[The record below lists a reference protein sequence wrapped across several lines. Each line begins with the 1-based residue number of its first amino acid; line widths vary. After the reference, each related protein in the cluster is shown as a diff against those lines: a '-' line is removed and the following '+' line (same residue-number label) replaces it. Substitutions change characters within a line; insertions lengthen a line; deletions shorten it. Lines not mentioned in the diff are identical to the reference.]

1 MNFQFN
7 EDDLEQVA
15 LEWLQSLGYDYKKGN
30 EISMTGLAPERKSDK
45 DVVLH
50 ERLEKALR
58 KINSDIHP
66 RFIEKAIHELI
77 LEKSPNLLENNLTFH
92 ENLINGIE
100 VEDYDDEGQSVV
112 EIVKIV
118 DFEHPQNNDFLTVN
132 QFTVVNGDYTKR
144 PDIVLFINGLP
155 IVVIELKNSTNET
168 VGVEDGYH
176 QLETYKMHI
185 PQLFTF
191 NEVLV
196 TSDGINTKAGS
207 LTANYDRFMTW
218 RSKDGETESSSSLA
232 SLDILIHGM
241 LNPETLLDLI
251 RYFVVFQDD
260 GRGHTSKILAAYH
273 QYYAV
278 NKAVDRAL
286 LASSGQGDGKGG
298 VIWHTQGSGKSLTM
312 VFFSGKL
319 IQKLNNPTLVVVT
332 DRNDLDNQLY
342 STFVKSKGRS
352 GKGLL
357 RQTPKQ
363 AETRKELKSLLSV
376 ESGGIVF
383 TTMQKFEPEQNETI
397 MAALTE
403 RKNVIVMA
411 DEAHRTQYGF
421 NAKYDDKGEGIK
433 YGYAKYLRDAL
444 PNATFVG
451 FTGTPVASTDKNTQM
466 VFGNYIDV
474 YDMTQAVADGST
486 VKIYYESRVI
496 PLNLPQS
503 LDLDEAYNDI
513 TEDQEED
520 VKQRLKS
527 KWSRIEALAGAKP
540 RVEAL
545 AKDIIQHFET
555 RQQAMKGKGM
565 IVTMSRRIAVDL
577 YDEIIRLKPEWHSD
591 DDNKGVIKVV
601 MTGSSSDPAS
611 FQRHIG
617 PKKRRNVLEKRM
629 KDVNDEL
636 QLVIVRDMWL
646 TGFDV
651 PSMHTMYI
659 DKPMKGHNL
668 MQAIARVNRVFK
680 DKPGGL
686 IVDYV
691 GIAESLKEALKE
703 YTESDQ
709 AQTAIDTDKAV
720 ELMLLKYDVI
730 QDMLYNLDYSKFN
743 SEKKSERYYTI
754 SDTMDYVIGLG
765 EDERQRFIKTVT
777 ELGKA
782 FALCATEP
790 TAQELNDEIAFF
802 KAVKAGL
809 VKLLQPSK
817 EGKTRK
823 TPAEVEAEINQLVSQ
838 SVVTEDVIDIY
849 QTLGLEQPDLS
860 ILSDDFLK
868 DVEGLK
874 QKNVAVELLNRLLK
888 GQVKSLMK
896 MNATVS
902 KRFSE
907 MLGNSINKYNNRSIE
922 TSKVIE
928 ELIQLAKDIK
938 QEQQR
943 GNELGLNSDE
953 IAFYDALAS
962 HETAKEAMGDKELR
976 AIAHELTK
984 TVKENMGVDWSK
996 RDSAKAKM
1004 RVAVRRLLKKYGYP
1018 PDLQKMAVE
1027 QVVEQAELMASNQL
1041 KNKLKEHPS
1050 PLSEGCSIFIVISIV
1065 FILIDNGK

>member
-15 LEWLQSLGYDYKKGN
+15 LEWLQSLGYDYKKGS
-30 EISMTGLAPERKSDK
+30 EISVTGLAPERKSDK

-66 RFIEKAIHELI
+66 RFIEKAIHELT

-100 VEDYDDEGQSVV
+100 VEDYDNEGQSIV

-118 DFEHPQNNDFLTVN
+118 DFEHPQNNDFLAVN
-132 QFTVVNGDYTKR
+132 QLTIVNGDYTKR

-155 IVVIELKNSTNET
+155 IVVIELKNSTYET

-176 QLETYKMHI
+176 QLETYKMCI

-218 RSKDGETESSSSLA
+218 RSKDGQTESSPGLA
-232 SLDILIHGM
+232 SLDVLIHGM

-251 RYFVVFQDD
+251 RYFVLFQDD
-260 GRGHTSKILAAYH
+260 GKEHISKILAAYH

-319 IQKLNNPTLVVVT
+319 IQMLNNPTLVVVT

-383 TTMQKFEPEQNETI
+383 TTMQKFEPEQNETT

-496 PLNLPQS
+496 PLNLPQN

-577 YDEIIRLKPEWHSD
+577 YDEIVRLKPEWHSD
-591 DDNKGVIKVV
+591 DDDKGVIKVV
-601 MTGSSSDPAS
+601 MTGSSSDPTS

-617 PKKRRNVLEKRM
+617 PKKRRNLLEKRM

-743 SEKKSERYYTI
+743 SDKKSERYYTI
-754 SDTMDYVIGLG
+754 SNTMDYVIGLG

-782 FALCATEP
+782 FALCATES

-809 VKLLQPSK
+809 VKLLQPPK

-823 TPAEVEAEINQLVSQ
+823 TPAEVEADINQLVSQ
-838 SVVTEDVIDIY
+838 SVVTEDVIDVY

-896 MNATVS
+896 TNATVS

-907 MLGNSINKYNNRSIE
+907 MLGNSINKYNSRSIE

-1027 QVVEQAELMASNQL
+1027 QVVEQAELMASN
-1041 KNKLKEHPS
+1041 K
-1050 PLSEGCSIFIVISIV
+1050 
-1065 FILIDNGK
+1065 

>member
-30 EISMTGLAPERKSDK
+30 EISVTGLTPERKSDK
-45 DVVLH
+45 DVILH
-50 ERLEKALR
+50 ERLEKALK
-58 KINSDIHP
+58 KINSEIHP
-66 RFIEKAIHELI
+66 RFIEKAIHELT

-100 VEDYDDEGQSVV
+100 IEDYDDEGQSIV

-118 DFEHPQNNDFLTVN
+118 DFEHTQNNDFLAVN
-132 QFTVVNGDYTKR
+132 QFTIVNGDYTKR

-176 QLETYKMHI
+176 QLVTYKMRI

-191 NEVLV
+191 NEILV

-232 SLDILIHGM
+232 SLDVLIHGM
-241 LNPETLLDLI
+241 LNPNTLLDLI
-251 RYFVVFQDD
+251 RYFVLFQDD
-260 GRGHTSKILAAYH
+260 GKGHISKILAAYH

-319 IQKLNNPTLVVVT
+319 IQMLNNPTLVVVT

-383 TTMQKFEPEQNETI
+383 TTMQKFEPDQNETT
-397 MAALTE
+397 MAALTK

-496 PLNLPQS
+496 PLNLPQN
-503 LDLDEAYNDI
+503 LDLDRAYNDI

-591 DDNKGVIKVV
+591 DDDKGVIKVV

-617 PKKRRNVLEKRM
+617 PKKRRNLLEKRM

-765 EDERQRFIKTVT
+765 EDERQRFIKTVI

-823 TPAEVEAEINQLVSQ
+823 TSADVEAEINQLVSQ
-838 SVVTEDVIDIY
+838 SVVTEDVIDVY

-896 MNATVS
+896 TNATVS

-907 MLGNSINKYNNRSIE
+907 MLGNSINKYNSRSIE
-922 TSKVIE
+922 TSMVIE

-1027 QVVEQAELMASNQL
+1027 QVVEQAELMASNQ
-1041 KNKLKEHPS
+1041 
-1050 PLSEGCSIFIVISIV
+1050 
-1065 FILIDNGK
+1065 

>member
-30 EISMTGLAPERKSDK
+30 EISMTGLTPERKSDK

-66 RFIEKAIHELI
+66 RFIEKAIHELT

-100 VEDYDDEGQSVV
+100 IEDYDDEGQSVV

-118 DFEHPQNNDFLTVN
+118 DFEYPQNNDFLAVN

-155 IVVIELKNSTNET
+155 IVVIELKNSTIET
-168 VGVEDGYH
+168 VGVEDGYR
-176 QLETYKMHI
+176 QLETYKMRI

-232 SLDILIHGM
+232 SLDVLIHGM

-251 RYFVVFQDD
+251 RYFVLFQDD
-260 GRGHTSKILAAYH
+260 GKGHISKILAAYH

-319 IQKLNNPTLVVVT
+319 IQMLNNPTLVVVT

-383 TTMQKFEPEQNETI
+383 TTMQKFEPEQNETT
-397 MAALTE
+397 MSALTE

-486 VKIYYESRVI
+486 VKIYYESRII
-496 PLNLPQS
+496 PLNLPQN

-591 DDNKGVIKVV
+591 DDDKGVIKVV
-601 MTGSSSDPAS
+601 MTGSSSDPTS

-617 PKKRRNVLEKRM
+617 PKKRRNLLEKRM
-629 KDVNDEL
+629 KDMNDEL

-743 SEKKSERYYTI
+743 SEKKSERYYAI

-809 VKLLQPSK
+809 VKLLQPPK

-838 SVVTEDVIDIY
+838 SVVTEDVIDVY

-896 MNATVS
+896 TNATVS

-907 MLGNSINKYNNRSIE
+907 MLGNSINKYNSRSIE

-976 AIAHELTK
+976 A
-984 TVKENMGVDWSK
+984 D
-996 RDSAKAKM
+996 
-1004 RVAVRRLLKKYGYP
+1004 
-1018 PDLQKMAVE
+1018 
-1027 QVVEQAELMASNQL
+1027 
-1041 KNKLKEHPS
+1041 
-1050 PLSEGCSIFIVISIV
+1050 CS
-1065 FILIDNGK
+1065 

>member
-30 EISMTGLAPERKSDK
+30 EISMTSLTPERKSDK
-45 DVVLH
+45 EVVLH

-58 KINSDIHP
+58 KINSDVHS
-66 RFIEKAIHELI
+66 RFIEKAIHELT

-100 VEDYDDEGQSVV
+100 IEDYDDEGQSVV

-118 DFEHPQNNDFLTVN
+118 DFEHPQNNDFLAVN
-132 QFTVVNGDYTKR
+132 QLTVVNGDYTKR

-176 QLETYKMHI
+176 QLETYKMRV

-191 NEVLV
+191 NEVLI

-218 RSKDGETESSSSLA
+218 RSKDGQTESSSSLA
-232 SLDILIHGM
+232 SLDVLIHGM

-251 RYFVVFQDD
+251 RYFVLFQDD
-260 GRGHTSKILAAYH
+260 GKGHISKILAAYH

-319 IQKLNNPTLVVVT
+319 IQMLNNPTLVVVT

-363 AETRKELKSLLSV
+363 AETRKELKLLLSV

-383 TTMQKFEPEQNETI
+383 TTMQKFEPEQNETT

-496 PLNLPQS
+496 PLNLPQN
-503 LDLDEAYNDI
+503 LDLDEAYNEI
-513 TEDQEED
+513 TKDQEED
-520 VKQRLKS
+520 IKQRLKS

-540 RVEAL
+540 RIEAL

-591 DDNKGVIKVV
+591 DDDKGVIKVV

-617 PKKRRNVLEKRM
+617 PKKRRNLLEKRM

-838 SVVTEDVIDIY
+838 SVVTEDVIDVY

-896 MNATVS
+896 TNATVS

-907 MLGNSINKYNNRSIE
+907 MLGNSINKYNSRSIE

-953 IAFYDALAS
+953 IAFYDALVS
-962 HETAKEAMGDKELR
+962 HETAKKAMEDKELR

-1027 QVVEQAELMASNQL
+1027 QVVEQAELMASNQ
-1041 KNKLKEHPS
+1041 
-1050 PLSEGCSIFIVISIV
+1050 
-1065 FILIDNGK
+1065 

>member
-7 EDDLEQVA
+7 EDDLEQVV

-45 DVVLH
+45 EVVLH

-100 VEDYDDEGQSVV
+100 IEDYDDEGQSVV

-118 DFEHPQNNDFLTVN
+118 DFEHPQNNDFLAVN

-176 QLETYKMHI
+176 QLETYKMRI

-196 TSDGINTKAGS
+196 TSYGINTKAGS

-218 RSKDGETESSSSLA
+218 RSKDGEMESSSSLS

-251 RYFVVFQDD
+251 RYFVLFQDD
-260 GRGHTSKILAAYH
+260 DKGHISKILAAYH

-319 IQKLNNPTLVVVT
+319 FQMLNKPTLVVVT

-352 GKGLL
+352 GKELL

-383 TTMQKFEPEQNETI
+383 TTIQKFEPEQNETT

-474 YDMTQAVADGST
+474 YDMTQAVADGIT

-496 PLNLPQS
+496 PLNLPQN
-503 LDLDEAYNDI
+503 LDLDEAYNEI

-520 VKQRLKS
+520 IKQRLKS

-577 YDEIIRLKPEWHSD
+577 YDEIVRLKPEWHSD
-591 DDNKGVIKVV
+591 DDDKGVIKVV

-617 PKKRRNVLEKRM
+617 PKNVVM
-629 KDVNDEL
+629 
-636 QLVIVRDMWL
+636 
-646 TGFDV
+646 
-651 PSMHTMYI
+651 
-659 DKPMKGHNL
+659 
-668 MQAIARVNRVFK
+668 
-680 DKPGGL
+680 
-686 IVDYV
+686 
-691 GIAESLKEALKE
+691 
-703 YTESDQ
+703 
-709 AQTAIDTDKAV
+709 
-720 ELMLLKYDVI
+720 
-730 QDMLYNLDYSKFN
+730 
-743 SEKKSERYYTI
+743 
-754 SDTMDYVIGLG
+754 
-765 EDERQRFIKTVT
+765 
-777 ELGKA
+777 
-782 FALCATEP
+782 C
-790 TAQELNDEIAFF
+790 
-802 KAVKAGL
+802 
-809 VKLLQPSK
+809 
-817 EGKTRK
+817 
-823 TPAEVEAEINQLVSQ
+823 
-838 SVVTEDVIDIY
+838 
-849 QTLGLEQPDLS
+849 
-860 ILSDDFLK
+860 
-868 DVEGLK
+868 
-874 QKNVAVELLNRLLK
+874 
-888 GQVKSLMK
+888 
-896 MNATVS
+896 
-902 KRFSE
+902 
-907 MLGNSINKYNNRSIE
+907 
-922 TSKVIE
+922 
-928 ELIQLAKDIK
+928 
-938 QEQQR
+938 
-943 GNELGLNSDE
+943 
-953 IAFYDALAS
+953 
-962 HETAKEAMGDKELR
+962 
-976 AIAHELTK
+976 
-984 TVKENMGVDWSK
+984 
-996 RDSAKAKM
+996 
-1004 RVAVRRLLKKYGYP
+1004 
-1018 PDLQKMAVE
+1018 
-1027 QVVEQAELMASNQL
+1027 
-1041 KNKLKEHPS
+1041 
-1050 PLSEGCSIFIVISIV
+1050 
-1065 FILIDNGK
+1065 

>member
-15 LEWLQSLGYDYKKGN
+15 LEWLQSLGYDYKKGS
-30 EISMTGLAPERKSDK
+30 EISVTGLAPERKSDK

-66 RFIEKAIHELI
+66 RFIEKAIHELT

-100 VEDYDDEGQSVV
+100 VEDYDNEGQSIV

-118 DFEHPQNNDFLTVN
+118 DFEHPQNNDFLAVN
-132 QFTVVNGDYTKR
+132 QLTIVNGDYTKR

-155 IVVIELKNSTNET
+155 IVVIELKNSTYET

-176 QLETYKMHI
+176 QLETYKMCI

-218 RSKDGETESSSSLA
+218 RSKDGQTESSPGLA
-232 SLDILIHGM
+232 SLDVLIHGM

-251 RYFVVFQDD
+251 RYFVLFQDD
-260 GRGHTSKILAAYH
+260 GKEHISKILAAYH

-319 IQKLNNPTLVVVT
+319 IQMLNNPTLVVVT

-383 TTMQKFEPEQNETI
+383 TTMQKFEPEQNETT

-496 PLNLPQS
+496 PLNLPQN

-577 YDEIIRLKPEWHSD
+577 YDEIVRLKPEWHSD
-591 DDNKGVIKVV
+591 DDDKGVIKVV
-601 MTGSSSDPAS
+601 MTGSSSDPTS

-617 PKKRRNVLEKRM
+617 PKKRRNLLEKRM

-743 SEKKSERYYTI
+743 SDKKSERYYTI
-754 SDTMDYVIGLG
+754 SNTMDYVIGLG

-777 ELGKA
+777 ELGN
-782 FALCATEP
+782 L
-790 TAQELNDEIAFF
+790 LNCYNRQKKE
-802 KAVKAGL
+802 KHVKH
-809 VKLLQPSK
+809 LQK
-817 EGKTRK
+817 
-823 TPAEVEAEINQLVSQ
+823 
-838 SVVTEDVIDIY
+838 
-849 QTLGLEQPDLS
+849 
-860 ILSDDFLK
+860 
-868 DVEGLK
+868 LK
-874 QKNVAVELLNRLLK
+874 Q
-888 GQVKSLMK
+888 
-896 MNATVS
+896 
-902 KRFSE
+902 
-907 MLGNSINKYNNRSIE
+907 
-922 TSKVIE
+922 
-928 ELIQLAKDIK
+928 
-938 QEQQR
+938 
-943 GNELGLNSDE
+943 
-953 IAFYDALAS
+953 
-962 HETAKEAMGDKELR
+962 
-976 AIAHELTK
+976 
-984 TVKENMGVDWSK
+984 
-996 RDSAKAKM
+996 
-1004 RVAVRRLLKKYGYP
+1004 
-1018 PDLQKMAVE
+1018 
-1027 QVVEQAELMASNQL
+1027 
-1041 KNKLKEHPS
+1041 
-1050 PLSEGCSIFIVISIV
+1050 
-1065 FILIDNGK
+1065 ILINLCHNLL

>member
-15 LEWLQSLGYDYKKGN
+15 LEWLQSIGYDYKKGN

-66 RFIEKAIHELI
+66 RFIEKAIHELT

-100 VEDYDDEGQSVV
+100 IEDYDNEGQSIV

-118 DFEHPQNNDFLTVN
+118 DFEHSQSNDFLAVN

-176 QLETYKMHI
+176 QLETYKMRI

-191 NEVLV
+191 NEVLI

-218 RSKDGETESSSSLA
+218 RSKDGETESPSSLA
-232 SLDILIHGM
+232 SLDVLIHGM

-251 RYFVVFQDD
+251 RYFVLFQSD
-260 GRGHTSKILAAYH
+260 GKGHISKILAAYH

-319 IQKLNNPTLVVVT
+319 IQMLNNPTLVVVT

-383 TTMQKFEPEQNETI
+383 TTMQKFEPEQNETT

-421 NAKYDDKGEGIK
+421 NAKYDDKGKGIK

-496 PLNLPQS
+496 PLNLPQN

-591 DDNKGVIKVV
+591 DDDKGVIKVV
-601 MTGSSSDPAS
+601 MTGSSSDPTS

-617 PKKRRNVLEKRM
+617 PKKRRNLLEKRM

-743 SEKKSERYYTI
+743 SDKKSERYYTI
-754 SDTMDYVIGLG
+754 SNTMDYVIGLG

-838 SVVTEDVIDIY
+838 SVVTEDVIDVY

-896 MNATVS
+896 TNATVS

-907 MLGNSINKYNNRSIE
+907 MLGNSINKYNSRSIE

-1027 QVVEQAELMASNQL
+1027 QVVEQAELMASNQ
-1041 KNKLKEHPS
+1041 
-1050 PLSEGCSIFIVISIV
+1050 
-1065 FILIDNGK
+1065 

>member
-15 LEWLQSLGYDYKKGN
+15 LEWLQSLGYDYKKGS
-30 EISMTGLAPERKSDK
+30 EISVTGLAPERKSDK

-66 RFIEKAIHELI
+66 RFIEKAIHELT

-100 VEDYDDEGQSVV
+100 VEDYDNEGQSIV

-118 DFEHPQNNDFLTVN
+118 DFEHPQNNDFLAVN
-132 QFTVVNGDYTKR
+132 QLTIVNGDYTKR

-155 IVVIELKNSTNET
+155 IVVIELKNSTYET

-176 QLETYKMHI
+176 QLETYKMCI
-185 PQLFTF
+185 PQLFQF
-191 NEVLV
+191 NEVIV

-218 RSKDGETESSSSLA
+218 RSKDGQTESSPGLA
-232 SLDILIHGM
+232 SLDVLIHGM

-251 RYFVVFQDD
+251 RYFVLFQDD
-260 GRGHTSKILAAYH
+260 GKEHISKILAAYH

-319 IQKLNNPTLVVVT
+319 IQMLNNPTLVVVT

-383 TTMQKFEPEQNETI
+383 TTMQKFEPEQNETT

-496 PLNLPQS
+496 PLNLPQN

-577 YDEIIRLKPEWHSD
+577 YDEIVRLKPEWHSD
-591 DDNKGVIKVV
+591 DDDKGVIKVV
-601 MTGSSSDPAS
+601 MTGSSSDPTS

-617 PKKRRNVLEKRM
+617 PKKRRNLLEKRM

-743 SEKKSERYYTI
+743 SDKKSERYYTI
-754 SDTMDYVIGLG
+754 SNTMDYVIGLG

-782 FALCATEP
+782 FALCATES

-809 VKLLQPSK
+809 VKLLQPPK

-823 TPAEVEAEINQLVSQ
+823 TPAEVEADINQLVSQ
-838 SVVTEDVIDIY
+838 SVVTEDVIDVY

-868 DVEGLK
+868 EVEGLK

-896 MNATVS
+896 TNATVS

-907 MLGNSINKYNNRSIE
+907 MLGNSINKYNSRSIE

-1027 QVVEQAELMASNQL
+1027 QVVEQAELMASN
-1041 KNKLKEHPS
+1041 K
-1050 PLSEGCSIFIVISIV
+1050 
-1065 FILIDNGK
+1065 

>member
-30 EISMTGLAPERKSDK
+30 EISMTSLTPERKSDK

-50 ERLEKALR
+50 ERLKKALR
-58 KINSDIHP
+58 KINSDVHS
-66 RFIEKAIHELI
+66 RFIEKAIHELT

-100 VEDYDDEGQSVV
+100 IEDYDDEGQSIV

-118 DFEHPQNNDFLTVN
+118 DFEHPQNNDFLAVN
-132 QFTVVNGDYTKR
+132 QLTVVNGDYTKR

-176 QLETYKMHI
+176 QLETYKMRI

-218 RSKDGETESSSSLA
+218 RSKDGETESPSSLA
-232 SLDILIHGM
+232 SLDVLIHGM
-241 LNPETLLDLI
+241 LNPNTLLDLI
-251 RYFVVFQDD
+251 RYFVLFQDD
-260 GRGHTSKILAAYH
+260 GKGHISKILAAYH

-319 IQKLNNPTLVVVT
+319 IQMLNNPTLVVVT

-363 AETRKELKSLLSV
+363 VETRKELKSLLSV

-383 TTMQKFEPEQNETI
+383 TTMQKFEPEQNETT

-496 PLNLPQS
+496 PLNLPQN

-591 DDNKGVIKVV
+591 DDDKGVIKVV

-838 SVVTEDVIDIY
+838 SVVTEDVIDVY

-896 MNATVS
+896 TNATVS

-907 MLGNSINKYNNRSIE
+907 MLGQSIEKYNNRSIE
-922 TSKVIE
+922 TSKIIE
-928 ELIQLAKDIK
+928 QLIQLAKDLNEEHRK
-938 QEQQR
+938 

-962 HETAKEAMGDKELR
+962 HETAKEVMGDKNLR

-984 TVKENMGVDWSK
+984 TVKENMTVDWNKKASS
-996 RDSAKAKM
+996 RAKM
-1004 RVAVRRLLKKYGYP
+1004 RRSVKRLLKEYGYP
-1018 PDLQKMAVE
+1018 PDLEAMAIN
-1027 QVVEQAELMASNQL
+1027 QVVGQAELMASNQ
-1041 KNKLKEHPS
+1041 
-1050 PLSEGCSIFIVISIV
+1050 
-1065 FILIDNGK
+1065 

>member
-15 LEWLQSLGYDYKKGN
+15 LEWLQSLGYDYKKGS
-30 EISMTGLAPERKSDK
+30 EISVTGLAPERKSDK

-66 RFIEKAIHELI
+66 RFIEKAIHELT

-100 VEDYDDEGQSVV
+100 VEDYDNECQSIV

-118 DFEHPQNNDFLTVN
+118 DFEHPQNNDFLAVN
-132 QFTVVNGDYTKR
+132 QLTIVNGDYTKR

-155 IVVIELKNSTNET
+155 IVVIELKNSTYET

-176 QLETYKMHI
+176 QLETYKMCI

-218 RSKDGETESSSSLA
+218 RSKDGQTESSPGLA
-232 SLDILIHGM
+232 SLDVLIHGM

-251 RYFVVFQDD
+251 RYFVLFQDD
-260 GRGHTSKILAAYH
+260 GKEHISKILAAYH

-319 IQKLNNPTLVVVT
+319 IQMLNNPTLVVVT

-383 TTMQKFEPEQNETI
+383 TTMQKFEPEQNETT

-496 PLNLPQS
+496 PLNLPQN

-577 YDEIIRLKPEWHSD
+577 YDEIVRLKPEWHSD
-591 DDNKGVIKVV
+591 DDDKGVIKVV
-601 MTGSSSDPAS
+601 MTGSSSDPTS

-617 PKKRRNVLEKRM
+617 PKKRRNLLEKRM

-743 SEKKSERYYTI
+743 SDKKSERYYTI
-754 SDTMDYVIGLG
+754 SNTMDYVIGLG

-782 FALCATEP
+782 FALCATES

-809 VKLLQPSK
+809 VKLLQPPK

-823 TPAEVEAEINQLVSQ
+823 TPAEVEADINQLVSQ
-838 SVVTEDVIDIY
+838 SVVTEDVIDVY

-868 DVEGLK
+868 EVEGLK

-896 MNATVS
+896 TNATVS

-907 MLGNSINKYNNRSIE
+907 MLGNSINKYNSRSIE

-1027 QVVEQAELMASNQL
+1027 QVVEQAELMASN
-1041 KNKLKEHPS
+1041 K
-1050 PLSEGCSIFIVISIV
+1050 
-1065 FILIDNGK
+1065 

>member
-7 EDDLEQVA
+7 EDDLEQVV
-15 LEWLQSLGYDYKKGN
+15 LEWLQSLGYEYKKGN
-30 EISMTGLAPERKSDK
+30 EISVMGLTPERKSDK

-50 ERLEKALR
+50 ERLEKSLK

-66 RFIEKAIHELI
+66 RFIEKAIHELT

-100 VEDYDDEGQSVV
+100 IEDYDDEGQSIV

-118 DFEHPQNNDFLTVN
+118 DFEHPQNNDFLAVN
-132 QFTVVNGDYTKR
+132 QLTVVNGDYTKR

-176 QLETYKMHI
+176 QLETYKMRI

-191 NEVLV
+191 NEVLI

-232 SLDILIHGM
+232 SLDVLIHGM

-251 RYFVVFQDD
+251 RYFVLFQDD
-260 GRGHTSKILAAYH
+260 GKGHISKILAAYH

-319 IQKLNNPTLVVVT
+319 IQMLNNPTLVVVT

-383 TTMQKFEPEQNETI
+383 TTMQKFEPEQNETT

-496 PLNLPQS
+496 PLNLPQN
-503 LDLDEAYNDI
+503 LDLDEAYNNI

-527 KWSRIEALAGAKP
+527 KWSRVEALAGAKP
-540 RVEAL
+540 RIEAL

-591 DDNKGVIKVV
+591 DDDKGIIKVV

-617 PKKRRNVLEKRM
+617 PKKRRNLLEKRM

-743 SEKKSERYYTI
+743 SDKKSERYYTI
-754 SDTMDYVIGLG
+754 SNTMDYVIGLG

-782 FALCATEP
+782 FALCATEH

-809 VKLLQPSK
+809 VKLLQPPK

-838 SVVTEDVIDIY
+838 SVVTEDVIDVY

-896 MNATVS
+896 TNATVS

-907 MLGNSINKYNNRSIE
+907 MLGNSINKYNSRSIE

-953 IAFYDALAS
+953 IAFYDALVS
-962 HETAKEAMGDKELR
+962 HETAKKAMEDKELR

-1027 QVVEQAELMASNQL
+1027 QVVEQAELMASNQ
-1041 KNKLKEHPS
+1041 
-1050 PLSEGCSIFIVISIV
+1050 
-1065 FILIDNGK
+1065 

>member
-15 LEWLQSLGYDYKKGN
+15 LEWLQSLGYDYKKGS
-30 EISMTGLAPERKSDK
+30 EISVTGLAPERKSDK

-66 RFIEKAIHELI
+66 RFIEKAIHELT

-100 VEDYDDEGQSVV
+100 VEDYDNEGQSIV

-118 DFEHPQNNDFLTVN
+118 DFEHPQNNDFLAVN
-132 QFTVVNGDYTKR
+132 QLTIINGDYTKR

-155 IVVIELKNSTNET
+155 IVVIELKNSTYET

-176 QLETYKMHI
+176 QLETYKMCI

-218 RSKDGETESSSSLA
+218 RSKDGQTESSPGLA
-232 SLDILIHGM
+232 SLDVLIHGM

-251 RYFVVFQDD
+251 RYFVLFQDD
-260 GRGHTSKILAAYH
+260 GKEHISKILAAYH

-319 IQKLNNPTLVVVT
+319 IQMLNNPTLVVVT

-383 TTMQKFEPEQNETI
+383 TTMQKFEPEQNETT

-496 PLNLPQS
+496 PLNLPQN

-577 YDEIIRLKPEWHSD
+577 YDEIVRLKPEWHSD
-591 DDNKGVIKVV
+591 DDDKGVIKVV
-601 MTGSSSDPAS
+601 MTGSSSDPTS

-617 PKKRRNVLEKRM
+617 PKKRRNLLEKRM

-743 SEKKSERYYTI
+743 SDKKSERYYTI
-754 SDTMDYVIGLG
+754 SNTMDYVIGLG

-782 FALCATEP
+782 FALCATES

-809 VKLLQPSK
+809 VKLLQPPK

-823 TPAEVEAEINQLVSQ
+823 TPAEVEADINQLVSQ
-838 SVVTEDVIDIY
+838 SVVTEDVIDVY

-868 DVEGLK
+868 EVEGLK

-896 MNATVS
+896 TNATVS

-907 MLGNSINKYNNRSIE
+907 MLGNSINKYNSRSIE

-1027 QVVEQAELMASNQL
+1027 QVVEQAELMASN
-1041 KNKLKEHPS
+1041 K
-1050 PLSEGCSIFIVISIV
+1050 
-1065 FILIDNGK
+1065 

>member
-30 EISMTGLAPERKSDK
+30 ELSMTGLAPEHKSDK

-50 ERLEKALR
+50 ERLEKALK
-58 KINSDIHP
+58 KINSKIHP
-66 RFIEKAIHELI
+66 RFIQKAIHELT

-92 ENLINGIE
+92 ENLINGVEI
-100 VEDYDDEGQSVV
+100 EDYDDEGQSIV

-118 DFEHPQNNDFLTVN
+118 DFEHPQNNDFLAVN
-132 QFTVVNGDYTKR
+132 QLTVVNGDYTKR

-176 QLETYKMHI
+176 QLETYKMRV

-191 NEVLV
+191 NEVLI

-232 SLDILIHGM
+232 SLDVLIHGM

-251 RYFVVFQDD
+251 RYFVLFQDD
-260 GRGHTSKILAAYH
+260 GKGHISKILAAYH

-319 IQKLNNPTLVVVT
+319 IQMLNNPTLVVVT

-383 TTMQKFEPEQNETI
+383 TTMQKFEPEQNETT

-421 NAKYDDKGEGIK
+421 NAKYDDKGKRIK

-496 PLNLPQS
+496 PLNLPQN

-577 YDEIIRLKPEWHSD
+577 YDEIIRLKSEWHSD
-591 DDNKGVIKVV
+591 DDDKGVIKVV

-617 PKKRRNVLEKRM
+617 PKKRRNLLEKRM

-743 SEKKSERYYTI
+743 SDKKSERYYTI

-809 VKLLQPSK
+809 VKLLQPPK

-838 SVVTEDVIDIY
+838 SVVTEDVIDVY
-849 QTLGLEQPDLS
+849 QMLGLEQPDLS

-896 MNATVS
+896 TNATVS

-907 MLGNSINKYNNRSIE
+907 MLGNSINKYNSRSIE

-953 IAFYDALAS
+953 IAFYDALVS
-962 HETAKEAMGDKELR
+962 HETAKKAMEDKELR

-1027 QVVEQAELMASNQL
+1027 QVVEQAELMASNQ
-1041 KNKLKEHPS
+1041 
-1050 PLSEGCSIFIVISIV
+1050 
-1065 FILIDNGK
+1065 

>member
-15 LEWLQSLGYDYKKGN
+15 LEWLQSLGYDYKKGS
-30 EISMTGLAPERKSDK
+30 EISVTGLAPERKSDK

-66 RFIEKAIHELI
+66 RFIEKAIHELT

-100 VEDYDDEGQSVV
+100 IEDYDDEGQSVV

-118 DFEHPQNNDFLTVN
+118 DFEHPQNNDFLAVN
-132 QFTVVNGDYTKR
+132 QLTIVNGDYTKR

-155 IVVIELKNSTNET
+155 IVVIELKNSTYET

-176 QLETYKMHI
+176 QLETYKMCI

-218 RSKDGETESSSSLA
+218 RSKDGQTESSPGLA
-232 SLDILIHGM
+232 SLDVLIHGM

-251 RYFVVFQDD
+251 RYFVLFQDD
-260 GRGHTSKILAAYH
+260 GKEHISKILAAYH

-319 IQKLNNPTLVVVT
+319 IQMLNNPTLVVVT

-383 TTMQKFEPEQNETI
+383 TTMQKFEPEQNETT

-496 PLNLPQS
+496 PLNLPQN

-577 YDEIIRLKPEWHSD
+577 YDEIVRLKPEWHSD
-591 DDNKGVIKVV
+591 DDDKGVIKVV
-601 MTGSSSDPAS
+601 MTGSSSDPTS

-617 PKKRRNVLEKRM
+617 PKKRRNLLEKRM

-743 SEKKSERYYTI
+743 SDKKSERYYTI
-754 SDTMDYVIGLG
+754 SNTMDYVIGLG

-782 FALCATEP
+782 FALCATES

-809 VKLLQPSK
+809 VKLLQPPK

-823 TPAEVEAEINQLVSQ
+823 TPAEVEADINQLVSQ
-838 SVVTEDVIDIY
+838 SVVTEDVIDVY

-868 DVEGLK
+868 EVEGLK

-896 MNATVS
+896 TNATVS

-907 MLGNSINKYNNRSIE
+907 MLGNSINKYNSRSIE

-1027 QVVEQAELMASNQL
+1027 QVVEQAELMASN
-1041 KNKLKEHPS
+1041 K
-1050 PLSEGCSIFIVISIV
+1050 
-1065 FILIDNGK
+1065 

>member
-15 LEWLQSLGYDYKKGN
+15 LEWLKSLGYDYKKGN
-30 EISMTGLAPERKSDK
+30 EISTAGLAPERKSDK

-66 RFIEKAIHELI
+66 RFIEKAIHELT

-100 VEDYDDEGQSVV
+100 IEDYDDEGQSIV

-118 DFEHPQNNDFLTVN
+118 DFEHPQNNDFLAVN
-132 QFTVVNGDYTKR
+132 QLTVVNGDYTKR

-176 QLETYKMHI
+176 QLETYKMRI

-191 NEVLV
+191 NEVLI

-232 SLDILIHGM
+232 SLDVLIHGM

-251 RYFVVFQDD
+251 RYFVLFQDD
-260 GRGHTSKILAAYH
+260 GKGHISKILAAYH

-319 IQKLNNPTLVVVT
+319 IQMLNNPTLVVVT

-383 TTMQKFEPEQNETI
+383 TTMQKFEPEQNETT

-496 PLNLPQS
+496 PLNLPQN
-503 LDLDEAYNDI
+503 LDLDEAYNNI

-527 KWSRIEALAGAKP
+527 KWSRVEALAGAKP
-540 RVEAL
+540 RIEAL

-591 DDNKGVIKVV
+591 DDDKGIIKVV

-617 PKKRRNVLEKRM
+617 PKKRRNLLEKRM

-743 SEKKSERYYTI
+743 SDKKSERYYTI
-754 SDTMDYVIGLG
+754 SNTMDYVIGLG

-782 FALCATEP
+782 FALCATEH

-809 VKLLQPSK
+809 VKLLQPPK

-838 SVVTEDVIDIY
+838 SVVTEDVIDVY

-896 MNATVS
+896 TNATVS

-907 MLGNSINKYNNRSIE
+907 MLGNSINKYNSRSIE

-938 QEQQR
+938 QEQQQ

-953 IAFYDALAS
+953 IAFYDALVS
-962 HETAKEAMGDKELR
+962 HETAKKAMEDKELR

-1027 QVVEQAELMASNQL
+1027 QVVEQAELMASNQ
-1041 KNKLKEHPS
+1041 
-1050 PLSEGCSIFIVISIV
+1050 
-1065 FILIDNGK
+1065 

>member
-30 EISMTGLAPERKSDK
+30 EISMTSLTPERKSDK

-66 RFIEKAIHELI
+66 RFIEKALHELT

-100 VEDYDDEGQSVV
+100 IEDYDDEGQSIV
-112 EIVKIV
+112 EIVKII
-118 DFEHPQNNDFLTVN
+118 DFEYPQNNDFLAVN
-132 QFTVVNGDYTKR
+132 QLTIVNGDYKKR

-176 QLETYKMHI
+176 QLETYKMRI

-218 RSKDGETESSSSLA
+218 RSKDGQTESSPGLA
-232 SLDILIHGM
+232 SLDVLIHGM

-251 RYFVVFQDD
+251 RYFVLFQDD
-260 GRGHTSKILAAYH
+260 GKEHISKILAAYH

-319 IQKLNNPTLVVVT
+319 IQMLNNPTLVVVT

-383 TTMQKFEPEQNETI
+383 TTMQKFEPEQNETT

-451 FTGTPVASTDKNTQM
+451 FTGTPVASADKNTQM

-591 DDNKGVIKVV
+591 DDDKGVIKVV
-601 MTGSSSDPAS
+601 MTGSSSDPTS

-617 PKKRRNVLEKRM
+617 PKKRRNLLEKRM

-743 SEKKSERYYTI
+743 SDKKSERYYTI
-754 SDTMDYVIGLG
+754 SNTMDYVIGLG

-782 FALCATEP
+782 FALCATKP

-809 VKLLQPSK
+809 VKLLQPPK

-838 SVVTEDVIDIY
+838 SVVTEDVIDVY

-896 MNATVS
+896 TNATVS

-907 MLGNSINKYNNRSIE
+907 MLGNSINKYNSRSIE

-1027 QVVEQAELMASNQL
+1027 QVVEQAELMANNQ
-1041 KNKLKEHPS
+1041 
-1050 PLSEGCSIFIVISIV
+1050 
-1065 FILIDNGK
+1065 

>member
-30 EISMTGLAPERKSDK
+30 EISMTSLTPERKSDK
-45 DVVLH
+45 EVVLH

-58 KINSDIHP
+58 KINSDVHS
-66 RFIEKAIHELI
+66 RFIEKAIHELT

-100 VEDYDDEGQSVV
+100 IEDYDDEGQSIV

-118 DFEHPQNNDFLTVN
+118 DFEHPQNNDFLAVN
-132 QFTVVNGDYTKR
+132 QLTVVNGDYTKR

-176 QLETYKMHI
+176 QLETYKMRV

-191 NEVLV
+191 NEVLI

-218 RSKDGETESSSSLA
+218 RSKDGQTESSSSLA
-232 SLDILIHGM
+232 SLDVLIHGM

-251 RYFVVFQDD
+251 RYFVLFQDD
-260 GRGHTSKILAAYH
+260 GKGHISKILAAYH

-319 IQKLNNPTLVVVT
+319 IQMLNNPTLVVVT

-363 AETRKELKSLLSV
+363 AETRKELKLLLSV

-383 TTMQKFEPEQNETI
+383 TTMQKFEPEQNETT

-496 PLNLPQS
+496 PLNLPQN
-503 LDLDEAYNDI
+503 LDLDEAYNEI
-513 TEDQEED
+513 TKDQEED
-520 VKQRLKS
+520 IKQRLKS

-540 RVEAL
+540 RIEAL

-591 DDNKGVIKVV
+591 DDDKGVIKVV

-617 PKKRRNVLEKRM
+617 PKKRRNLLEKRM

-838 SVVTEDVIDIY
+838 SVVTEDVIDVY

-896 MNATVS
+896 TNATVS

-907 MLGNSINKYNNRSIE
+907 MLGNSINKYNSRSIE

-953 IAFYDALAS
+953 IAFYDALVS
-962 HETAKEAMGDKELR
+962 HETAKKAMEDKELR

-1027 QVVEQAELMASNQL
+1027 QVVEQAELMASNQ
-1041 KNKLKEHPS
+1041 
-1050 PLSEGCSIFIVISIV
+1050 
-1065 FILIDNGK
+1065 

>member
-15 LEWLQSLGYDYKKGN
+15 LEWLQSLGYDYKKGS
-30 EISMTGLAPERKSDK
+30 EISVTGLAPERKSDK

-66 RFIEKAIHELI
+66 RFIEKAIHELT

-100 VEDYDDEGQSVV
+100 VEDYDNEGQSIV

-118 DFEHPQNNDFLTVN
+118 DFEHPQNNDFLAVN
-132 QFTVVNGDYTKR
+132 QLTIVNGDYTKR

-155 IVVIELKNSTNET
+155 IVVIELKNSTYET

-176 QLETYKMHI
+176 QLETYKMCI

-218 RSKDGETESSSSLA
+218 RSKDGQTESSPGLA
-232 SLDILIHGM
+232 SLDVLIHGM

-251 RYFVVFQDD
+251 RYFVLFQDD
-260 GRGHTSKILAAYH
+260 AKEHISKILAAYH

-319 IQKLNNPTLVVVT
+319 IQMLNNPTLVVVT

-383 TTMQKFEPEQNETI
+383 TTMQKFEPEQNETT

-496 PLNLPQS
+496 PLNLPQN

-577 YDEIIRLKPEWHSD
+577 YDEIVRLKPEWHSD
-591 DDNKGVIKVV
+591 DDDKGVIKVV
-601 MTGSSSDPAS
+601 MTGSSSDPTS

-617 PKKRRNVLEKRM
+617 PKKRRNLLEKRM

-743 SEKKSERYYTI
+743 SDKKSERYYTI
-754 SDTMDYVIGLG
+754 SNTMDYVIGLG

-782 FALCATEP
+782 FALCATES

-809 VKLLQPSK
+809 VKLLQPPK

-823 TPAEVEAEINQLVSQ
+823 TPAEVEADINQLVSQ
-838 SVVTEDVIDIY
+838 SVVTEDVIDVY

-868 DVEGLK
+868 EVEGLK

-896 MNATVS
+896 TNATVS

-907 MLGNSINKYNNRSIE
+907 MLGNSINKYNSRSIE

-1027 QVVEQAELMASNQL
+1027 QVVEQAELMASN
-1041 KNKLKEHPS
+1041 K
-1050 PLSEGCSIFIVISIV
+1050 
-1065 FILIDNGK
+1065 

>member
-15 LEWLQSLGYDYKKGN
+15 LEWLQSLGYDYKKGS
-30 EISMTGLAPERKSDK
+30 EISVTGLTPERKSDK

-66 RFIEKAIHELI
+66 RFIEKAIHELT

-100 VEDYDDEGQSVV
+100 IEDYDDEGQSIV

-118 DFEHPQNNDFLTVN
+118 DFEHPQNNDFLAVN
-132 QFTVVNGDYTKR
+132 QLTVVNGDYTKR

-176 QLETYKMHI
+176 QLETYKMRV

-191 NEVLV
+191 NEVLI

-232 SLDILIHGM
+232 SLDVLIHGM

-251 RYFVVFQDD
+251 RYFVLFQDD
-260 GRGHTSKILAAYH
+260 GKGHISKILAAYH

-278 NKAVDRAL
+278 NKAIDRAL
-286 LASSGQGDGKGG
+286 LASSGQGNGKGG

-319 IQKLNNPTLVVVT
+319 IQMLNNPTLVVVT

-357 RQTPKQ
+357 RQIPKQ

-383 TTMQKFEPEQNETI
+383 TTMQKFEPEQNETT

-496 PLNLPQS
+496 PLNLPQN

-527 KWSRIEALAGAKP
+527 KWSRIEALAGAQP

-591 DDNKGVIKVV
+591 DDDKGVIKVV
-601 MTGSSSDPAS
+601 MTGSSSDPTS

-730 QDMLYNLDYSKFN
+730 QDMLYNLDHSKFN
-743 SEKKSERYYTI
+743 SDKKSERYYTI
-754 SDTMDYVIGLG
+754 SNTMDYVIGLG

-809 VKLLQPSK
+809 VKLLQPPK

-838 SVVTEDVIDIY
+838 SVVTEDVIDVY

-896 MNATVS
+896 TNATVS

-907 MLGNSINKYNNRSIE
+907 MLGNSINKYNSRSIE

-953 IAFYDALAS
+953 IAFYDALVS
-962 HETAKEAMGDKELR
+962 HETAKKAMEDKELR

-1027 QVVEQAELMASNQL
+1027 QVVEQAELMASNQ
-1041 KNKLKEHPS
+1041 
-1050 PLSEGCSIFIVISIV
+1050 
-1065 FILIDNGK
+1065 

>member
-30 EISMTGLAPERKSDK
+30 EISMTGLTPERKSDK

-66 RFIEKAIHELI
+66 RFIEKAIHELT

-100 VEDYDDEGQSVV
+100 IEDYDDEGQSVV

-118 DFEHPQNNDFLTVN
+118 DFEYPQNNDFLAVN

-155 IVVIELKNSTNET
+155 IVVIELKNSTIET
-168 VGVEDGYH
+168 VGVEDGYR
-176 QLETYKMHI
+176 QLETYKMRI

-232 SLDILIHGM
+232 SLDVLIHGM

-251 RYFVVFQDD
+251 RYFVLFQDD
-260 GRGHTSKILAAYH
+260 GKGHISKILAAYH

-319 IQKLNNPTLVVVT
+319 IQMLNNPTLVVVT

-383 TTMQKFEPEQNETI
+383 TTMQKFEPEQNETT
-397 MAALTE
+397 MSALTE

-486 VKIYYESRVI
+486 VKIYYESRII
-496 PLNLPQS
+496 PLNLPQN

-591 DDNKGVIKVV
+591 DDDKGVIKVV
-601 MTGSSSDPAS
+601 MTGSSSDPTS

-617 PKKRRNVLEKRM
+617 PKKRRNLLEKRM
-629 KDVNDEL
+629 KDMNDEL

-743 SEKKSERYYTI
+743 SEKKSERYYAI

-809 VKLLQPSK
+809 VKLLQPPK

-823 TPAEVEAEINQLVSQ
+823 TTAEVEAEINQLVSQ
-838 SVVTEDVIDIY
+838 SVVTEDVIDVY

-896 MNATVS
+896 TNATVS

-907 MLGNSINKYNNRSIE
+907 MLGNSINKYNSRSIE

-1027 QVVEQAELMASNQL
+1027 QVVEQAELMASNQ
-1041 KNKLKEHPS
+1041 
-1050 PLSEGCSIFIVISIV
+1050 
-1065 FILIDNGK
+1065 

>member
-15 LEWLQSLGYDYKKGN
+15 LEWLQSLGYDYKKGS
-30 EISMTGLAPERKSDK
+30 EISVTGLAPERKSDK

-66 RFIEKAIHELI
+66 RFIEKAIHELT

-100 VEDYDDEGQSVV
+100 VEDYDNEGQSIV

-118 DFEHPQNNDFLTVN
+118 DFEHPQNNDFLAVN
-132 QFTVVNGDYTKR
+132 QLTIVNGDYTKR

-155 IVVIELKNSTNET
+155 IVVIELKNSTYET

-176 QLETYKMHI
+176 QLETYKMCI

-218 RSKDGETESSSSLA
+218 RSKDGQTESSPGLA
-232 SLDILIHGM
+232 SLDVLIHGM

-251 RYFVVFQDD
+251 RYFVLFQDD
-260 GRGHTSKILAAYH
+260 GKEHISKILAAYH

-319 IQKLNNPTLVVVT
+319 IQMLNNPTLVVVT

-383 TTMQKFEPEQNETI
+383 TTMQKFEPEQNETT

-496 PLNLPQS
+496 PLNLPQN

-577 YDEIIRLKPEWHSD
+577 YDEIVRLKPEWHSD
-591 DDNKGVIKVV
+591 DDDKGVIKVV
-601 MTGSSSDPAS
+601 MTGSSSDPTS

-617 PKKRRNVLEKRM
+617 PKKRRNLLEKRM

-743 SEKKSERYYTI
+743 SDKKSERYYTI
-754 SDTMDYVIGLG
+754 SNTMDYVIGLG

-782 FALCATEP
+782 FALCATES

-809 VKLLQPSK
+809 VKLLQPPK

-823 TPAEVEAEINQLVSQ
+823 TPAEVEADINQLVSQ
-838 SVVTEDVIDIY
+838 SVVTEDVIDVY

-868 DVEGLK
+868 EVEGLK

-896 MNATVS
+896 TNATVS

-907 MLGNSINKYNNRSIE
+907 MLGNSINKYNSRSIE

-1027 QVVEQAELMASNQL
+1027 QVVEQAELMASN
-1041 KNKLKEHPS
+1041 K
-1050 PLSEGCSIFIVISIV
+1050 
-1065 FILIDNGK
+1065 

>member
-1 MNFQFN
+1 MMNFQFN
-7 EDDLEQVA
+7 EDDLEQVV

-45 DVVLH
+45 EVVLH

-100 VEDYDDEGQSVV
+100 IEDYDDEGQSVV

-118 DFEHPQNNDFLTVN
+118 DFEHPQNNDFLAVN

-168 VGVEDGYH
+168 VSVEDGYH
-176 QLETYKMHI
+176 QLETYKMRI

-196 TSDGINTKAGS
+196 TSYGINTKAGS

-218 RSKDGETESSSSLA
+218 RSKDGEMESSSSLS

-251 RYFVVFQDD
+251 RYFVLFQDD
-260 GRGHTSKILAAYH
+260 DKGHISKILAAYH

-319 IQKLNNPTLVVVT
+319 FQMLNKPTLVVVT

-352 GKGLL
+352 GKELL

-383 TTMQKFEPEQNETI
+383 TTIQKFEPEQNETT

-474 YDMTQAVADGST
+474 YDMTQAVADGIT

-496 PLNLPQS
+496 PLNLPQN
-503 LDLDEAYNDI
+503 LDLDEAYNEI

-520 VKQRLKS
+520 IKQRLKS

-577 YDEIIRLKPEWHSD
+577 YDEIVRLKPEWHSD
-591 DDNKGVIKVV
+591 DDDKGVIKVV

-617 PKKRRNVLEKRM
+617 PKNVVM
-629 KDVNDEL
+629 
-636 QLVIVRDMWL
+636 
-646 TGFDV
+646 
-651 PSMHTMYI
+651 
-659 DKPMKGHNL
+659 
-668 MQAIARVNRVFK
+668 
-680 DKPGGL
+680 
-686 IVDYV
+686 
-691 GIAESLKEALKE
+691 
-703 YTESDQ
+703 
-709 AQTAIDTDKAV
+709 
-720 ELMLLKYDVI
+720 
-730 QDMLYNLDYSKFN
+730 
-743 SEKKSERYYTI
+743 
-754 SDTMDYVIGLG
+754 
-765 EDERQRFIKTVT
+765 
-777 ELGKA
+777 
-782 FALCATEP
+782 C
-790 TAQELNDEIAFF
+790 
-802 KAVKAGL
+802 
-809 VKLLQPSK
+809 
-817 EGKTRK
+817 
-823 TPAEVEAEINQLVSQ
+823 
-838 SVVTEDVIDIY
+838 
-849 QTLGLEQPDLS
+849 
-860 ILSDDFLK
+860 
-868 DVEGLK
+868 
-874 QKNVAVELLNRLLK
+874 
-888 GQVKSLMK
+888 
-896 MNATVS
+896 
-902 KRFSE
+902 
-907 MLGNSINKYNNRSIE
+907 
-922 TSKVIE
+922 
-928 ELIQLAKDIK
+928 
-938 QEQQR
+938 
-943 GNELGLNSDE
+943 
-953 IAFYDALAS
+953 
-962 HETAKEAMGDKELR
+962 
-976 AIAHELTK
+976 
-984 TVKENMGVDWSK
+984 
-996 RDSAKAKM
+996 
-1004 RVAVRRLLKKYGYP
+1004 
-1018 PDLQKMAVE
+1018 
-1027 QVVEQAELMASNQL
+1027 
-1041 KNKLKEHPS
+1041 
-1050 PLSEGCSIFIVISIV
+1050 
-1065 FILIDNGK
+1065 

>member
-15 LEWLQSLGYDYKKGN
+15 LEWLQSLGYDYKKGS
-30 EISMTGLAPERKSDK
+30 EISVTGLAPERKSDK

-66 RFIEKAIHELI
+66 RFIEKAIHELT

-100 VEDYDDEGQSVV
+100 VEDYDNEGQSIV

-118 DFEHPQNNDFLTVN
+118 DFEHPQNNDFLAVN
-132 QFTVVNGDYTKR
+132 QLTIVNGDYTKR

-155 IVVIELKNSTNET
+155 IVVIELKNSTYET

-176 QLETYKMHI
+176 QLETYKMCI

-218 RSKDGETESSSSLA
+218 RSKDGQTESSPGLA
-232 SLDILIHGM
+232 SLDVLIHGM

-251 RYFVVFQDD
+251 RYFVLFQDD
-260 GRGHTSKILAAYH
+260 GKEHISKILAAYH

-319 IQKLNNPTLVVVT
+319 IQMLNNPTLVVVT

-383 TTMQKFEPEQNETI
+383 TTMQKFEPEQNETT

-496 PLNLPQS
+496 PLNLPQN

-577 YDEIIRLKPEWHSD
+577 YDEIVRLKPEWHSD
-591 DDNKGVIKVV
+591 DDDKGVIKVV
-601 MTGSSSDPAS
+601 MTGSSSDPTS

-617 PKKRRNVLEKRM
+617 PKK
-629 KDVNDEL
+629 
-636 QLVIVRDMWL
+636 
-646 TGFDV
+646 
-651 PSMHTMYI
+651 
-659 DKPMKGHNL
+659 
-668 MQAIARVNRVFK
+668 
-680 DKPGGL
+680 
-686 IVDYV
+686 
-691 GIAESLKEALKE
+691 
-703 YTESDQ
+703 
-709 AQTAIDTDKAV
+709 
-720 ELMLLKYDVI
+720 
-730 QDMLYNLDYSKFN
+730 
-743 SEKKSERYYTI
+743 
-754 SDTMDYVIGLG
+754 
-765 EDERQRFIKTVT
+765 
-777 ELGKA
+777 
-782 FALCATEP
+782 
-790 TAQELNDEIAFF
+790 
-802 KAVKAGL
+802 
-809 VKLLQPSK
+809 
-817 EGKTRK
+817 
-823 TPAEVEAEINQLVSQ
+823 
-838 SVVTEDVIDIY
+838 
-849 QTLGLEQPDLS
+849 
-860 ILSDDFLK
+860 
-868 DVEGLK
+868 
-874 QKNVAVELLNRLLK
+874 
-888 GQVKSLMK
+888 
-896 MNATVS
+896 
-902 KRFSE
+902 
-907 MLGNSINKYNNRSIE
+907 
-922 TSKVIE
+922 TS
-928 ELIQLAKDIK
+928 
-938 QEQQR
+938 
-943 GNELGLNSDE
+943 
-953 IAFYDALAS
+953 
-962 HETAKEAMGDKELR
+962 
-976 AIAHELTK
+976 
-984 TVKENMGVDWSK
+984 
-996 RDSAKAKM
+996 
-1004 RVAVRRLLKKYGYP
+1004 
-1018 PDLQKMAVE
+1018 
-1027 QVVEQAELMASNQL
+1027 
-1041 KNKLKEHPS
+1041 
-1050 PLSEGCSIFIVISIV
+1050 
-1065 FILIDNGK
+1065 

>member
-30 EISMTGLAPERKSDK
+30 EISMTGLTPERKSDK

-66 RFIEKAIHELI
+66 RFIEKAIHELT

-100 VEDYDDEGQSVV
+100 IEDYDDEGQSVV

-118 DFEHPQNNDFLTVN
+118 DFEYPQNNDFLAVN

-155 IVVIELKNSTNET
+155 IVVIELKNSTIET
-168 VGVEDGYH
+168 VGVEDGYR
-176 QLETYKMHI
+176 QLETYKMRI

-232 SLDILIHGM
+232 SLDVLIHGM

-251 RYFVVFQDD
+251 RYFVLFQDD
-260 GRGHTSKILAAYH
+260 GKGHISKILAAYH

-319 IQKLNNPTLVVVT
+319 IQMLNNPTLVVVT

-383 TTMQKFEPEQNETI
+383 TTMQKFEPEQNETT
-397 MAALTE
+397 MSALTE

-486 VKIYYESRVI
+486 VKIYYESRII
-496 PLNLPQS
+496 PLNLPQN

-591 DDNKGVIKVV
+591 DDDKGVIKVV
-601 MTGSSSDPAS
+601 MTGSSSDPTS

-617 PKKRRNVLEKRM
+617 PKKRRNLLEKRM
-629 KDVNDEL
+629 KDMNDEL

-659 DKPMKGHNL
+659 DKPMKGYNL

-743 SEKKSERYYTI
+743 SEKKSERYYAI

-809 VKLLQPSK
+809 VKLLQPPK

-838 SVVTEDVIDIY
+838 SVVTEDVIDVY

-896 MNATVS
+896 TNATVS

-907 MLGNSINKYNNRSIE
+907 MLGNSINKYNSRSIE

-1027 QVVEQAELMASNQL
+1027 QVVEQAELMASNQ
-1041 KNKLKEHPS
+1041 
-1050 PLSEGCSIFIVISIV
+1050 
-1065 FILIDNGK
+1065 

>member
-30 EISMTGLAPERKSDK
+30 EISMTGLTSERKSDK
-45 DVVLH
+45 EVVLH

-66 RFIEKAIHELI
+66 RFIEKAIHELT

-100 VEDYDDEGQSVV
+100 VEDYDNEGQSIV

-118 DFEHPQNNDFLTVN
+118 DFEHPQNNDFLAVN
-132 QFTVVNGDYTKR
+132 QLTIVNGDYTKR

-155 IVVIELKNSTNET
+155 IVVIELKNSTYET

-176 QLETYKMHI
+176 QLETYKMCI

-218 RSKDGETESSSSLA
+218 RSKDGQTESSPGLA
-232 SLDILIHGM
+232 SLDVLIHGM

-251 RYFVVFQDD
+251 RYFVLFQDD
-260 GRGHTSKILAAYH
+260 GKEHISKILAAYH

-319 IQKLNNPTLVVVT
+319 IQMLNNPTLVVVT

-383 TTMQKFEPEQNETI
+383 TTMQKFEPEQNETT

-496 PLNLPQS
+496 PLNLPQN

-577 YDEIIRLKPEWHSD
+577 YDEIVRLKPEWHSD
-591 DDNKGVIKVV
+591 DDDKGVIKVV
-601 MTGSSSDPAS
+601 MTGSSSDPTS

-617 PKKRRNVLEKRM
+617 PKKRRNLLEKRM

-743 SEKKSERYYTI
+743 
-754 SDTMDYVIGLG
+754 
-765 EDERQRFIKTVT
+765 
-777 ELGKA
+777 
-782 FALCATEP
+782 
-790 TAQELNDEIAFF
+790 
-802 KAVKAGL
+802 
-809 VKLLQPSK
+809 
-817 EGKTRK
+817 
-823 TPAEVEAEINQLVSQ
+823 
-838 SVVTEDVIDIY
+838 
-849 QTLGLEQPDLS
+849 
-860 ILSDDFLK
+860 
-868 DVEGLK
+868 
-874 QKNVAVELLNRLLK
+874 
-888 GQVKSLMK
+888 
-896 MNATVS
+896 
-902 KRFSE
+902 
-907 MLGNSINKYNNRSIE
+907 
-922 TSKVIE
+922 
-928 ELIQLAKDIK
+928 
-938 QEQQR
+938 
-943 GNELGLNSDE
+943 
-953 IAFYDALAS
+953 
-962 HETAKEAMGDKELR
+962 
-976 AIAHELTK
+976 
-984 TVKENMGVDWSK
+984 
-996 RDSAKAKM
+996 
-1004 RVAVRRLLKKYGYP
+1004 
-1018 PDLQKMAVE
+1018 
-1027 QVVEQAELMASNQL
+1027 
-1041 KNKLKEHPS
+1041 
-1050 PLSEGCSIFIVISIV
+1050 
-1065 FILIDNGK
+1065 

>member
-30 EISMTGLAPERKSDK
+30 EISMTGLTPERKSDK

-66 RFIEKAIHELI
+66 RFIEKAIHELT
-77 LEKSPNLLENNLTFH
+77 LEKSPNLLENILTFH

-100 VEDYDDEGQSVV
+100 IEDYDDEGQSVV

-118 DFEHPQNNDFLTVN
+118 DFEYPQNNDFLAVN

-155 IVVIELKNSTNET
+155 IVVIELKNSTIET
-168 VGVEDGYH
+168 VGVEDGYR
-176 QLETYKMHI
+176 QLETYKMRI

-232 SLDILIHGM
+232 SLDVLIHGM

-251 RYFVVFQDD
+251 RYFVLFQDD
-260 GRGHTSKILAAYH
+260 GKGHISKILAAYH

-319 IQKLNNPTLVVVT
+319 IQMLNNPTLVVVT

-383 TTMQKFEPEQNETI
+383 TTMQKFEPEQNETT
-397 MAALTE
+397 MSALTE

-486 VKIYYESRVI
+486 VKIYYESRII
-496 PLNLPQS
+496 PLNLPQN

-591 DDNKGVIKVV
+591 DDDKGVIKVV
-601 MTGSSSDPAS
+601 MTGSSSDPTS

-617 PKKRRNVLEKRM
+617 PKKRRNLLEKRM
-629 KDVNDEL
+629 KDMNDEL

-743 SEKKSERYYTI
+743 SEKKSERYYAI

-809 VKLLQPSK
+809 VKLLQPPK

-838 SVVTEDVIDIY
+838 SVVTEDVIDVY

-896 MNATVS
+896 TNATVS

-907 MLGNSINKYNNRSIE
+907 MLGNSINKYNSRSIE

-1027 QVVEQAELMASNQL
+1027 QVVEQAELMASNQ
-1041 KNKLKEHPS
+1041 
-1050 PLSEGCSIFIVISIV
+1050 
-1065 FILIDNGK
+1065 

>member
-15 LEWLQSLGYDYKKGN
+15 LEWLQSLGYDYKKGS
-30 EISMTGLAPERKSDK
+30 EISVTGLAPERKSDK

-66 RFIEKAIHELI
+66 RFIEKAIHELT

-100 VEDYDDEGQSVV
+100 VEDYDNEGQSIV

-118 DFEHPQNNDFLTVN
+118 DFEHPQNNDFLAVN
-132 QFTVVNGDYTKR
+132 QLTIVNGDYTKR

-155 IVVIELKNSTNET
+155 IVVIELKNSTYET

-176 QLETYKMHI
+176 QLETYKMCI

-218 RSKDGETESSSSLA
+218 RSKDGQTESSPGLA
-232 SLDILIHGM
+232 SLDVLIHGM

-251 RYFVVFQDD
+251 RYFVLFQDD
-260 GRGHTSKILAAYH
+260 GKEHISKILAAYH

-319 IQKLNNPTLVVVT
+319 IQMLNNPTLVVVT

-383 TTMQKFEPEQNETI
+383 TTMQKFEPEQNETT

-496 PLNLPQS
+496 PLNLPQN

-577 YDEIIRLKPEWHSD
+577 YDEIVRLKPEWHSD
-591 DDNKGVIKVV
+591 DDDKGVIKVV

-617 PKKRRNVLEKRM
+617 PKKRRNLLEKRM

-691 GIAESLKEALKE
+691 GIAESLKEPLKE

-743 SEKKSERYYTI
+743 SDKKSERYYTI
-754 SDTMDYVIGLG
+754 SNTMDYVIGLG

-782 FALCATEP
+782 FALCATES

-809 VKLLQPSK
+809 VKLLQPPK

-823 TPAEVEAEINQLVSQ
+823 TPAEVEADINQLVSQ
-838 SVVTEDVIDIY
+838 SVVTEDVIDVY

-868 DVEGLK
+868 DIEGLK

-896 MNATVS
+896 TNATVS

-907 MLGNSINKYNNRSIE
+907 MLGNSINKYNSRSIE

-943 GNELGLNSDE
+943 GKELGLNSDE
-953 IAFYDALAS
+953 IAFYDSLVS
-962 HETAKEAMGDKELR
+962 HETAKKAMEDKELR

-1027 QVVEQAELMASNQL
+1027 QVVEQAELMASNQ
-1041 KNKLKEHPS
+1041 
-1050 PLSEGCSIFIVISIV
+1050 
-1065 FILIDNGK
+1065 

>member
-30 EISMTGLAPERKSDK
+30 EISMTGLTPERKSDK

-66 RFIEKAIHELI
+66 RFIEKAIHELT

-100 VEDYDDEGQSVV
+100 IEDYDDEGQSVV

-118 DFEHPQNNDFLTVN
+118 DFEYPQNNDFLAVN

-155 IVVIELKNSTNET
+155 IVVIELKNSTIET
-168 VGVEDGYH
+168 VGVEDGYR
-176 QLETYKMHI
+176 QLETYKMRI

-232 SLDILIHGM
+232 SLDVLIHGM

-251 RYFVVFQDD
+251 RYFVLFQDD
-260 GRGHTSKILAAYH
+260 GKGHISKILAAYH

-319 IQKLNNPTLVVVT
+319 IQMLNNPTLVVVT

-383 TTMQKFEPEQNETI
+383 TTMQKFEPEQNETT
-397 MAALTE
+397 MSALTE

-486 VKIYYESRVI
+486 VKIYYESRII
-496 PLNLPQS
+496 PLNLPQN

-591 DDNKGVIKVV
+591 DDDKGVIKVV
-601 MTGSSSDPAS
+601 MTGSSSDPTS

-617 PKKRRNVLEKRM
+617 PKKRRNLLEKRM
-629 KDVNDEL
+629 KDMNDEL

-743 SEKKSERYYTI
+743 SEKKSERYYAI

-809 VKLLQPSK
+809 VKLLQPPK

-838 SVVTEDVIDIY
+838 SVVTEDVIDVY

-896 MNATVS
+896 TNATVS

-907 MLGNSINKYNNRSIE
+907 MLGNSINKYNSRSIE

-1027 QVVEQAELMASNQL
+1027 QVVEQAELMASNQ
-1041 KNKLKEHPS
+1041 
-1050 PLSEGCSIFIVISIV
+1050 
-1065 FILIDNGK
+1065 

>member
-30 EISMTGLAPERKSDK
+30 EISMTSLTPERKSDK

-66 RFIEKAIHELI
+66 RFIEKALHELT

-100 VEDYDDEGQSVV
+100 IEDYDDEGQSIV
-112 EIVKIV
+112 EIVKII
-118 DFEHPQNNDFLTVN
+118 DFEYPQNNDFLAVN
-132 QFTVVNGDYTKR
+132 QLTIVNGDYKKR

-176 QLETYKMHI
+176 QLETYKMRI

-218 RSKDGETESSSSLA
+218 RSKDGQTESSPGLA
-232 SLDILIHGM
+232 SLDVLIHGM

-251 RYFVVFQDD
+251 RYFVLFQDD
-260 GRGHTSKILAAYH
+260 GKGHISKILAAYH

-286 LASSGQGDGKGG
+286 LASSEQGDGKGG

-319 IQKLNNPTLVVVT
+319 IQMLNNPTLVVVT

-383 TTMQKFEPEQNETI
+383 TTMQKFEPEQNETT

-591 DDNKGVIKVV
+591 DDDKGVIKVV
-601 MTGSSSDPAS
+601 MTGSSSDPTS

-617 PKKRRNVLEKRM
+617 PKKRRNLLEKRM
-629 KDVNDEL
+629 KDVDDEL

-743 SEKKSERYYTI
+743 SDKKSERYYTI
-754 SDTMDYVIGLG
+754 SNTMDYVIGLG

-782 FALCATEP
+782 FALCATES

-809 VKLLQPSK
+809 VKLLQPPK

-838 SVVTEDVIDIY
+838 SVVTEDVIDVY

-860 ILSDDFLK
+860 ILSDEFLK

-896 MNATVS
+896 TNATVS

-907 MLGNSINKYNNRSIE
+907 MLGNSINQYNSRSIE
-922 TSKVIE
+922 ASKVIE

-943 GNELGLNSDE
+943 GSELGLNSDE

-1027 QVVEQAELMASNQL
+1027 QVVEQAELMASNQ
-1041 KNKLKEHPS
+1041 
-1050 PLSEGCSIFIVISIV
+1050 
-1065 FILIDNGK
+1065 

>member
-30 EISMTGLAPERKSDK
+30 EISMTSLTPERKSDK

-66 RFIEKAIHELI
+66 RFIEKALHELT

-100 VEDYDDEGQSVV
+100 IEDYDDEGQSIV
-112 EIVKIV
+112 EIVKII
-118 DFEHPQNNDFLTVN
+118 DFEYPQNNDFLAVN
-132 QFTVVNGDYTKR
+132 QLTIVNGDYKKR

-176 QLETYKMHI
+176 QLETYKMRI

-218 RSKDGETESSSSLA
+218 RSKDGQTESSPGLA
-232 SLDILIHGM
+232 SLDVLIHGM

-251 RYFVVFQDD
+251 RYFVLFQDD
-260 GRGHTSKILAAYH
+260 GKEHISKILAAYH

-319 IQKLNNPTLVVVT
+319 IQMLNNPTLVVVT

-383 TTMQKFEPEQNETI
+383 TTMQKFEPEQNETT

-591 DDNKGVIKVV
+591 DDDKGVIKVV
-601 MTGSSSDPAS
+601 MTGSSSDPTS

-617 PKKRRNVLEKRM
+617 PKKRRNLLEKRM
-629 KDVNDEL
+629 KDVDDEL

-743 SEKKSERYYTI
+743 SDKKSERYYTI
-754 SDTMDYVIGLG
+754 SNTMDYVIGLG

-782 FALCATEP
+782 FALCATES

-809 VKLLQPSK
+809 VKLLQPPK

-823 TPAEVEAEINQLVSQ
+823 TPAEVEADINQLVSQ
-838 SVVTEDVIDIY
+838 SVVTEDVIDVY

-868 DVEGLK
+868 EVEGLK

-896 MNATVS
+896 TNATVS

-907 MLGNSINKYNNRSIE
+907 MLGNSINKYNSRSIE

-1027 QVVEQAELMASNQL
+1027 QVVEQAELMASN
-1041 KNKLKEHPS
+1041 K
-1050 PLSEGCSIFIVISIV
+1050 
-1065 FILIDNGK
+1065 

>member
-1 MNFQFN
+1 MNFHFN

-30 EISMTGLAPERKSDK
+30 EISVTGLTPERKSDK

-50 ERLEKALR
+50 ERLEKALK
-58 KINSDIHP
+58 KINSEIHP
-66 RFIEKAIHELI
+66 RFIEKAIHELT

-92 ENLINGIE
+92 ENLINGVEI
-100 VEDYDDEGQSVV
+100 EDYDDEGQSIV

-118 DFEHPQNNDFLTVN
+118 DFEHPQNNDFLAVN
-132 QFTVVNGDYTKR
+132 QLTVVNGDYTKR

-176 QLETYKMHI
+176 QLETYKMRI

-191 NEVLV
+191 NEVLI

-232 SLDILIHGM
+232 SLDVLIHGM

-251 RYFVVFQDD
+251 RYFVLFQDD
-260 GRGHTSKILAAYH
+260 GKGHISKILAAYH

-286 LASSGQGDGKGG
+286 LASSRQGDGKGG

-319 IQKLNNPTLVVVT
+319 IQMLNNPTLVVVT

-383 TTMQKFEPEQNETI
+383 TTMQKFEPEQNETT

-496 PLNLPQS
+496 PLNLPQN

-577 YDEIIRLKPEWHSD
+577 YDEIIRQKPEWHSD
-591 DDNKGVIKVV
+591 DDDKGVIKVV

-617 PKKRRNVLEKRM
+617 PKKRRNLLEKRM

-743 SEKKSERYYTI
+743 SEKKSERYYAI

-823 TPAEVEAEINQLVSQ
+823 TPAEVEADINQLVSQ
-838 SVVTEDVIDIY
+838 SVVTEDVIDVY

-896 MNATVS
+896 TNATVS

-907 MLGNSINKYNNRSIE
+907 MLGNSINKYNSRSIE

-943 GNELGLNSDE
+943 GKELGLNSDE

-1027 QVVEQAELMASNQL
+1027 QVVEQAELMASNQ
-1041 KNKLKEHPS
+1041 
-1050 PLSEGCSIFIVISIV
+1050 
-1065 FILIDNGK
+1065 